1 MAFFPI
7 PKTKRYTIIKM
18 AHFPVS
24 FLLSSFMNQ
33 VLYETVLFSL
43 VIPHLIIMPY
53 FSFSTI
59 QYLFI
64 RASLCKY
71 QSFKCEYLMNLN
83 FHTPP
88 KIGLLMKK
96 QDSREKSLK
105 AVTLYSFRQ
114 EHLAKQ
120 SKSVVECL
128 WWSSRLV
135 RYFSWSSLELSMC
148 LEILSSYR
156 IFSIRE

>member
-24 FLLSSFMNQ
+24 FPLSSFMNQ

-88 KIGLLMKK
+88 KNWLINEKIGFKG
-96 QDSREKSLK
+96 EKFEGCYLVLFQIGTFGK
-105 AVTLYSFRQ
+105 
-114 EHLAKQ
+114 AKQ
-120 SKSVVECL
+120 ISSRMFVVEQQISQVFL
-128 WWSSRLV
+128 LV
-135 RYFSWSSLELSMC
+135 
-148 LEILSSYR
+148 
-156 IFSIRE
+156 IFRAEYVS